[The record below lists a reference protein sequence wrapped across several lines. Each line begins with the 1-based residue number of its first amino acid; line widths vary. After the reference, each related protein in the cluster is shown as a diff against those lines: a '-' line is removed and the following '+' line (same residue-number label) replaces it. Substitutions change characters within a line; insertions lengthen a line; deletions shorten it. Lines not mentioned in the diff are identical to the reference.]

1 MAAVATFAIFAGLSQ
16 LSLAAMP
23 EEKAILSALAAE
35 DVCES
40 EGDEQCRLA
49 LLQLRGSKTES
60 DQEAAQVA
68 GEGCEDYCKY
78 EGSKV
83 WQYDPKCQTCT
94 TAMLEEAETEQTEEQ
109 VPSEGCA
116 DYCKYEGSKVWQ
128 YDPKCQKC
136 TTAMLEEQAGVAA
149 CPDDVLLGHWV
160 AQAKLSFLKDPLEVG
175 LEVTRADDNCATPLK
190 ALLEVPGQQ
199 FHYDVAPPKETEN
212 GVLSFKFQNNK
223 DKEPYWHPG
232 TYDPE
237 TKKITEHLDTVGN
250 VATQKVQS
258 GTGGVLGM
266 KQFVFQKK

>member
-16 LSLAAMP
+16 LALAAMP

-60 DQEAAQVA
+60 DQEAEQA
-68 GEGCEDYCKY
+68 GD
-78 EGSKV
+78 
-83 WQYDPKCQTCT
+83 
-94 TAMLEEAETEQTEEQ
+94 
-109 VPSEGCA
+109 GCA

-199 FHYDVAPPKETEN
+199 FHYDVAPPKEKEN
-212 GVLSFKFQNNK
+212 GELSFKFQNNK
-223 DKEPYWHPG
+223 DKDPYWHPG

-266 KQFVFQKK
+266 KQFVFHKK